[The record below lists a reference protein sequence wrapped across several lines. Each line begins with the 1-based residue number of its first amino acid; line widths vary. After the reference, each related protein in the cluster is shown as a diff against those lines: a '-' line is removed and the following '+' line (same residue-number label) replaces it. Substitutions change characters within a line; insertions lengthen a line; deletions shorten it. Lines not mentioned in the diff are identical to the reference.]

1 MRRSAARVILII
13 SLLITGLAVAETIE
27 DAVKAKDL
35 GDYKTAY
42 RLFKPMAEQGNADA
56 QFELGLMHF
65 NGHGVPQDWEES
77 AKWHRKAADQGHAP
91 GQFAL
96 GQMYE
101 AGHGVPQDWD
111 KAVKWQS
118 KAAEQGYAF
127 AQFALGEMYEA
138 GHGVPKDYVLAD
150 MWFSLAVSRYSASY
164 KSYRYIAAIKI
175 NDVEKNMTPAQIAE
189 AQKLARE
196 WKPKKEK

>member
-101 AGHGVPQDWD
+101 AGHGVP
-111 KAVKWQS
+111 
-118 KAAEQGYAF
+118 
-127 AQFALGEMYEA
+127 
-138 GHGVPKDYVLAD
+138 KDYVLAD

-196 WKPKKEK
+196 WKPKKEEK